1 MAENPGVINAL
12 KESQKEG
19 ARVIKDELKDQF
31 KPFTDQITAPLNNI
45 KAGISA
51 LPGVGVTKKLFTA
64 VSTPLKNAF
73 AADSKA
79 NIDEQKAKNEEDRQ
93 TEKETV
99 LFEDIRDGIFAM
111 KDGLLGMLKT
121 AVDNPI
127 AGILAGIGIGA
138 ITLIGSFFTQ
148 LAREVKFLDRLLKG
162 GLSKAFSP
170 IKTFF
175 SSLGGKFKA
184 TKLGKSIDTFIDT
197 VKNLFKIGDL
207 KGFQKLA
214 LFEDLQKTFG
224 SATRPILKIVD
235 GLKSFG
241 TSTKNVFSSIKT
253 GLASMKGF
261 MTGFKPI
268 ISFAKTVG
276 TVLGKIFFPITIIMS
291 IIDTVTGFNEGL
303 DEGGLIGGIEGG
315 LAGLINS
322 IIGMPLDLLKS
333 AVAFMLGMFGF
344 DNAAG
349 ALKSFSFQDLI
360 KQGIGAVFDF
370 GKALFNWFGQLF
382 TDPVGALQ
390 TLWDAYTGAVNGF
403 LGLITMP
410 FDLAV
415 NWLLGLFGWS
425 DPETEFS
432 LLGAVNNA
440 FNMAVKW
447 VMDLFSFGEEGA
459 TAAGITTK
467 LIDILLAPYNLA
479 VNFLMG
485 LFGFSP
491 EDFGQEGES
500 FSIGKLV
507 VDAIK
512 GIYEWFKGLLDIDV
526 GAIVESIPGASTVLK
541 ALGIMEESDAEKQA
555 NIESAIKEAQDR
567 ISRSEGGENVY
578 FGREGKGREEDAEE
592 IAELQKQLEA
602 LKTQGSGGTVINNFN
617 NDNRQSTNSVTLSNQ
632 QLQDANGIANS

>member
-1 MAENPGVINAL
+1 MADNPGVINAL

-148 LAREVKFLDRLLKG
+148 LAREVKFLDGLLKG

-370 GKALFNWFGQLF
+370 GKKTFEWFGQLF
-382 TDPVGALQ
+382 TDPVGALKS
-390 TLWDAYTGAVNGF
+390 LWEGLTGGGGF
-403 LGLITMP
+403 IDLITKP
-410 FDLAV
+410 FNMAV

-425 DPETEFS
+425 DPETEFN
-432 LLGAVNNA
+432 LLSAVKNAFGMAVNW
-440 FNMAVKW
+440 VKG
-447 VMDLFSFGEEGA
+447 LFSFGDEDA

-512 GIYEWFKGLLDIDV
+512 GIYNWFKGLLDIDISS
-526 GAIVESIPGASTVLK
+526 IVDSIPGASTVLK
-541 ALGIMEESDAEKQA
+541 ALGIMEKSEEEKLAEKQQKIKDLQA
-555 NIESAIKEAQDR
+555 QIETGSLMTVGFSDKDE
-567 ISRSEGGENVY
+567 
-578 FGREGKGREEDAEE
+578 REELAQ
-592 IAELQKQLEA
+592 LQKELEDMKA
-602 LKTQGSGGTVINNFN
+602 QQTAGGGTVINNFN
-617 NDNRQSTNSVTLSNQ
+617 NDNRQSSNNVTLSNQ
-632 QLQDANGIANS
+632 QIQDANGIANS

>member
-31 KPFTDQITAPLNNI
+31 KPFTDQLLAPLNNI

-214 LFEDLQKTFG
+214 LFE
-224 SATRPILKIVD
+224 
-235 GLKSFG
+235 
-241 TSTKNVFSSIKT
+241 
-253 GLASMKGF
+253 
-261 MTGFKPI
+261 
-268 ISFAKTVG
+268 
-276 TVLGKIFFPITIIMS
+276 
-291 IIDTVTGFNEGL
+291 
-303 DEGGLIGGIEGG
+303 
-315 LAGLINS
+315 
-322 IIGMPLDLLKS
+322 
-333 AVAFMLGMFGF
+333 
-344 DNAAG
+344 
-349 ALKSFSFQDLI
+349 
-360 KQGIGAVFDF
+360 
-370 GKALFNWFGQLF
+370 
-382 TDPVGALQ
+382 ALQ
-390 TLWDAYTGAVNGF
+390 NRRAAA
-403 LGLITMP
+403 P
-410 FDLAV
+410 F
-415 NWLLGLFGWS
+415 
-425 DPETEFS
+425 
-432 LLGAVNNA
+432 
-440 FNMAVKW
+440 
-447 VMDLFSFGEEGA
+447 
-459 TAAGITTK
+459 
-467 LIDILLAPYNLA
+467 
-479 VNFLMG
+479 
-485 LFGFSP
+485 
-491 EDFGQEGES
+491 
-500 FSIGKLV
+500 
-507 VDAIK
+507 
-512 GIYEWFKGLLDIDV
+512 
-526 GAIVESIPGASTVLK
+526 
-541 ALGIMEESDAEKQA
+541 
-555 NIESAIKEAQDR
+555 
-567 ISRSEGGENVY
+567 
-578 FGREGKGREEDAEE
+578 RE
-592 IAELQKQLEA
+592 
-602 LKTQGSGGTVINNFN
+602 
-617 NDNRQSTNSVTLSNQ
+617 
-632 QLQDANGIANS
+632 

>member
-1 MAENPGVINAL
+1 MADNPGVINAL

-31 KPFTDQITAPLNNI
+31 KPFTDQLTAPLNSI

-333 AVAFMLGMFGF
+333 AVGFILGIFGF
-344 DNAAG
+344 DNAKKS
-349 ALKSFSFQDLI
+349 LDSFSFSQLI
-360 KQGIGAVFDF
+360 TDFIGGIFDF
-370 GKALFNWFGQLF
+370 GKKAFEWFGQLF
-382 TDPVGALQ
+382 TDPVGALSS
-390 TLWDAYTGAVNGF
+390 LWTGLVGEGGF
-403 LGLITMP
+403 IDLITTP
-410 FDLAV
+410 FNMAV

-507 VDAIK
+507 MDAIK
-512 GIYEWFKGLLDIDV
+512 GIYEWFKGLLNIDV

-541 ALGIMEESDAEKQA
+541 ALGILEESPAEKKA
-555 NIESAIKEAQDR
+555 NIEAAIKEAQDR

>member
-1 MAENPGVINAL
+1 
-12 KESQKEG
+12 
-19 ARVIKDELKDQF
+19 VIKDELKDQF
-31 KPFTDQITAPLNNI
+31 KPFTDQVTAPLNSI

-51 LPGVGVTKKLFTA
+51 LPGVGITKKLFSA
-64 VSTPLKNAF
+64 VSSPLKNAF

-79 NIDEQKAKNEEDRQ
+79 NIDEQKAKNEENRQ

-148 LAREVKFLDRLLKG
+148 LAREVKFFDSLLKG

-184 TKLGKSIDTFIDT
+184 TKLGKTIDAFLDT
-197 VKNLFKIGDL
+197 VKNLFKVSDI
-207 KGFQKLA
+207 KGFKGLA
-214 LFEDLQKTFG
+214 VFEDLQKTFG
-224 SATRPILKIVD
+224 SATRPIIKVVD

-241 TSTKNVFSSIKT
+241 TSTKNIFSSIKT
-253 GLASMKGF
+253 GLTSMKGF

-276 TVLGKIFFPITIIMS
+276 TVLGKIFFPITILMS
-291 IIDTVTGFNEGL
+291 IIDTVKGFITGFKE
-303 DEGGLIGGIEGG
+303 DGLIGGIEGG
-315 LAGLINS
+315 ITGLINS

-360 KQGIGAVFDF
+360 KQGVGAVFDF

-491 EDFGQEGES
+491 DDFGQEGES

-512 GIYEWFKGLLDIDV
+512 GIYNWFKGLLDIDI
-526 GAIVESIPGASTVLK
+526 GSIVDSIPGASTVLK
-541 ALGIMEESDAEKQA
+541 ALGIMEKSEEEKLAEKQQKIKDLQA
-555 NIESAIKEAQDR
+555 QIETGSLMTVGFSDKDE
-567 ISRSEGGENVY
+567 
-578 FGREGKGREEDAEE
+578 REELAQ
-592 IAELQKQLEA
+592 LQKELEDMKA
-602 LKTQGSGGTVINNFN
+602 QQTASGGTVINNFN
-617 NDNRQSTNSVTLSNQ
+617 TDNRKSEQNVTLSNQ

>member
-491 EDFGQEGES
+491 DDFGQEGES

-507 VDAIK
+507 MDAIK